1 MLDEDIQKD
10 VALAIELEEKGQIKE
25 AYFSFTA
32 TSQKAIQALNE
43 IKFVHSSIISSP
55 KQYASLLSSIK
66 TCLQH
71 IETIIETHSPAT
83 YNPISRQTTG
93 DQKRPPLPPK
103 PSRMQKPAVPPKP
116 KVPSPTVTTTS
127 PSKPPATTTI
137 ETELPDNSHQQP
149 EPPIITPR
157 VYESRPTSLPPLP
170 HSHISSLQKSPRPV
184 TEYSS
189 ENTKHLSNIRIVAEG
204 EIDPD
209 YLVPAQTNAGDS
221 LAPSSSTMNTDHVP
235 LIPAPPLLTTH
246 RVLQQKV
253 DELEEKIRSCRARK
267 QAIAQG
273 QALDAMTE
281 DSLDQMIAQYLR
293 VLAELKVTL
302 NGVRT
307 TYMSAATIPS
317 ILQFQAHVIAYQIT
331 LIEAAI
337 FDAIPPQALLEHSS
351 KHPHPRIVAS
361 TDFFNYITRCIEH
374 AVLLP
379 QEASSRAQLIHY
391 WIKVASRCFDVN
403 NYQTLKAIISALN
416 TPPVQRLK
424 RTWAYIPKKSTTKL
438 DALNELMSEANNY
451 GQYREHMGM
460 VTTTVVNGKSVQ
472 LIRDE
477 HYSRPTVPFLGTF
490 IHDITYLLAAF
501 KSSNNPGNPEEEPR
515 IHEVLNTMHRFQTGP
530 RYTPSLPAA
539 FLKSSQKHH
548 FRPALSSA
556 LHRGASR
563 IQRFSGGGFFG
574 GGGSSN
580 ESPNSSSSSVA
591 NMSMMEEGGEDENLD
606 EQQKMA
612 TQYILM
618 RSWVSQNTVD
628 ELSTLREPPQVKSNS
643 MYGTRSSSNNGNR
656 TSSVFSNASS
666 NVRFST
672 GSVSLNTLSTHGDSS
687 MEEEDEKR
695 YSQPPYF
702 PFRKSADGSNNNFAR
717 PVTIH
722 EGGST
727 EGLSREETEN
737 FHVASSRT
745 TWNGGP
751 PQPQQSHVPIV
762 PPRPV
767 PKPPTATAAT
777 NTASKATTAPTQN
790 DEFRAALAQ
799 RLAKVSTEGS

>member
-1 MLDEDIQKD
+1 M
-10 VALAIELEEKGQIKE
+10 
-25 AYFSFTA
+25 
-32 TSQKAIQALNE
+32 
-43 IKFVHSSIISSP
+43 
-55 KQYASLLSSIK
+55 
-66 TCLQH
+66 
-71 IETIIETHSPAT
+71 
-83 YNPISRQTTG
+83 
-93 DQKRPPLPPK
+93 
-103 PSRMQKPAVPPKP
+103 
-116 KVPSPTVTTTS
+116 
-127 PSKPPATTTI
+127 
-137 ETELPDNSHQQP
+137 
-149 EPPIITPR
+149 
-157 VYESRPTSLPPLP
+157 
-170 HSHISSLQKSPRPV
+170 QKSPRPF
-184 TEYSS
+184 TEYVSN
-189 ENTKHLSNIRIVAEG
+189 NTKHVANVRIVAEG

-221 LAPSSSTMNTDHVP
+221 LAPSLSTMNTDHVP

-253 DELEEKIRSCRARK
+253 DELEEKIRNCRARK

-273 QALDAMTE
+273 QALDAVTE

-307 TYMSAATIPS
+307 IYMSAATIPS

-337 FDAIPPQALLEHSS
+337 FDAIPPHALLEHSS

-374 AVLLP
+374 SVLLP

-391 WIKVASRCFDVN
+391 WIKVASRCFDIN

-451 GQYREHMGM
+451 GHYREHMGM
-460 VTTTVVNGKSVQ
+460 VTTSVVNGKSVQ

-501 KSSNNPGNPEEEPR
+501 KSSSAAVGDPQDEPR

-563 IQRFSGGGFFG
+563 IQRFSSGGGFFG
-574 GGGSSN
+574 GSGGSGGG
-580 ESPNSSSSSVA
+580 ESPNTSSSNSSIT
-591 NMSMMEEGGEDENLD
+591 NMPMDDNDDENLE

-628 ELSTLREPPQVKSNS
+628 ELSTLREPPQVKSSNA
-643 MYGTRSSSNNGNR
+643 YGNRTSSHNNNGGNR

-687 MEEEDEKR
+687 SMEDDEERR
-695 YSQPPYF
+695 YSQPSFF
-702 PFRKSADGSNNNFAR
+702 PFRKSADSNNSNGAR

-722 EGGST
+722 EGGSND
-727 EGLSREETEN
+727 GLSKEETEN
-737 FHVASSRT
+737 FHVVASRA
-745 TWNGGP
+745 TWDGDSP
-751 PQPQQSHVPIV
+751 LQPQTQVPIV

-767 PKPPTATAAT
+767 PKTPAA
-777 NTASKATTAPTQN
+777 TQN
-790 DEFRAALAQ
+790 DEFKAALAQ
-799 RLAKVSTEGS
+799 RLAKVSMEDRK

>member
-1 MLDEDIQKD
+1 
-10 VALAIELEEKGQIKE
+10 
-25 AYFSFTA
+25 
-32 TSQKAIQALNE
+32 
-43 IKFVHSSIISSP
+43 
-55 KQYASLLSSIK
+55 
-66 TCLQH
+66 
-71 IETIIETHSPAT
+71 
-83 YNPISRQTTG
+83 
-93 DQKRPPLPPK
+93 
-103 PSRMQKPAVPPKP
+103 
-116 KVPSPTVTTTS
+116 
-127 PSKPPATTTI
+127 
-137 ETELPDNSHQQP
+137 
-149 EPPIITPR
+149 
-157 VYESRPTSLPPLP
+157 
-170 HSHISSLQKSPRPV
+170 
-184 TEYSS
+184 
-189 ENTKHLSNIRIVAEG
+189 
-204 EIDPD
+204 
-209 YLVPAQTNAGDS
+209 
-221 LAPSSSTMNTDHVP
+221 MNTDHIP

-253 DELEEKIRSCRARK
+253 DELEEKIRNCRARK
-267 QAIAQG
+267 QAISQG

-281 DSLDQMIAQYLR
+281 DNLDQMIAQYLK
-293 VLAELKVTL
+293 VLTELKVTL

-307 TYMSAATIPS
+307 IYMSAATIPS

-337 FDAIPPQALLEHSS
+337 FDAIPPLALLEHSS

-451 GQYREHMGM
+451 GHYREHMGM

-472 LIRDE
+472 MIRDE

-501 KSSNNPGNPEEEPR
+501 KSSSNAGNPEDEPR

-563 IQRFSGGGFFG
+563 IQRFSGGGFF
-574 GGGSSN
+574 SSN
-580 ESPNSSSSSVA
+580 ESPNSSNSSVA
-591 NMSMMEEGGEDENLD
+591 NMSIDDGEDENLD

-628 ELSTLREPPQVKSNS
+628 ELSTLREPPQMKSNS
-643 MYGTRSSSNNGNR
+643 MYGARSSSNGNR
-656 TSSVFSNASS
+656 TSSVFSNTSS

-687 MEEEDEKR
+687 MEEDEER
-695 YSQPPYF
+695 RHSQPPFF
-702 PFRKSADGSNNNFAR
+702 PFRKSADGGNFSR

-727 EGLSREETEN
+727 DGLSKEETDN
-737 FHVASSRT
+737 FHVASRT

-751 PQPQQSHVPIV
+751 PPPQSQVPIV

-767 PKPPTATAAT
+767 PKPPAPVGSNSST
-777 NTASKATTAPTQN
+777 TTAPTQN
-790 DEFRAALAQ
+790 DEFKAALAQ
-799 RLAKVSTEGS
+799 RLAKVSTEGK